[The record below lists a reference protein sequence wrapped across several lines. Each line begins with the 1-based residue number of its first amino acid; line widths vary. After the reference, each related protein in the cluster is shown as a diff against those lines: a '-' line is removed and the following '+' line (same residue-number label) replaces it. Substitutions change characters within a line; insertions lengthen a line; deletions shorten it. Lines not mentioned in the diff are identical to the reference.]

1 MHVAELQLT
10 DFRSYPEVFLEL
22 DPGVTVIVGRNG
34 RGKTNLVEAVR
45 YLSTL
50 SSHRVAADAPLVRA
64 GSERAI
70 ARAKVVKGGRS
81 LVVEV
86 TIAPGKARKARIGKT
101 QANPR
106 EVLGI
111 LRTVVFA
118 PEDLAL
124 VKGDPA
130 GRRALMDELT
140 VAMRP
145 ALAGDLADYE
155 RVMRQRGTLLKT
167 ARAGKSDMGVLDVW
181 SAKAAELGARIIVAR
196 REAVAALAPH
206 VSRAYGM
213 VAPGEGDA
221 EIAYRTGVL
230 TEERVAADAGVAK
243 IAEALESWM
252 TDVRASEIERGTN
265 LVGPHRDELEITL
278 GRLPA
283 RGYASHGESW
293 SCALALRLGAYTLLS
308 EDVDEDG
315 EPVLILDDVFSELD
329 GARRRALGEVAK
341 AAGQVLVTAAVPAD
355 VPEGLADRLLVVEA
369 DATVRVEEPDFS
381 GPVE

>member
-34 RGKTNLVEAVR
+34 RGKTNIVEAVR

-50 SSHRVAADAPLVRA
+50 SSHRVAADGPLVRA

-106 EVLGI
+106 DVLGI

-130 GRRALMDELT
+130 VRRALMDELT

-167 ARAGKSDMGVLDVW
+167 ARTGKSDMGVLDVW
-181 SAKAAELGARIIVAR
+181 TAKAAELGARIIVAR

-206 VSRAYGM
+206 VSRAYAT

-221 EIAYRTGVL
+221 QIAYRTGVL
-230 TEERVAADAGVAK
+230 AEERVEADAGVAQ

-252 TDVRASEIERGTN
+252 TEVRASEIERGTN

-278 GRLPA
+278 GGLPA

-308 EDVDEDG
+308 EDVDDDG

-329 GARRRALGEVAK
+329 GARRRALGVVAK

-355 VPEGLADRLLVVEA
+355 VPEGLTDRLLVVEA
-369 DATVRVEEPDFS
+369 DATVRVEEPDYS